1 MRLFLTKY
9 PTSLLIGLFQNCAP
23 CEQRFVNGNGL
34 RIPML
39 VPITPL
45 FVSYLLAWSITSGYA
60 ALGVGFPYGYILAT
74 HENLPGEWLQLA
86 CFY

>member
-1 MRLFLTKY
+1 
-9 PTSLLIGLFQNCAP
+9 
-23 CEQRFVNGNGL
+23 
-34 RIPML
+34 ML